1 MKIFLVIILSFAS
14 SSCSDIEFV
23 YNENKNLVNP
33 LYGKTKV
40 DVSGLDVPFL
50 KSYVSMFFGDNTKPE
65 YQLVINIE
73 EEKVNR
79 SIETNQAASNVKYE
93 LRFFYI
99 LRYSEEDCDVYK
111 KEVVSNFSITPKSSG
126 YNYGTDASL
135 ERNYELAVAQNLN
148 NFVTFLSS
156 VSLNDCL

>member
-1 MKIFLVIILSFAS
+1 MTIWQCGIVIIVNGKVFVLSTIQRS
-14 SSCSDIEFV
+14 NI
-23 YNENKNLVNP
+23 
-33 LYGKTKV
+33 YGKKV
-40 DVSGLDVPFL
+40 H
-50 KSYVSMFFGDNTKPE
+50 
-65 YQLVINIE
+65 
-73 EEKVNR
+73 
-79 SIETNQAASNVKYE
+79 
-93 LRFFYI
+93 
-99 LRYSEEDCDVYK
+99 